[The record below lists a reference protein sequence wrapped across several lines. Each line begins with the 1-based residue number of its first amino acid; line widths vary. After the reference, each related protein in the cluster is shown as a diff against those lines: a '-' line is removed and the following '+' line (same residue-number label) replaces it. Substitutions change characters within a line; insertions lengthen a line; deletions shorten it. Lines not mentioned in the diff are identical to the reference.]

1 VASSALQ
8 ADVVAALGDLEL
20 AARLVVEGMRA
31 GPHRSPFRGFST
43 EFQQHRSYRAGD
55 DLRHLD
61 WKLLARTDRLYT
73 RQFRDTTNMSVML
86 VVDTSASMG
95 FGGGFGGG
103 RVGRSRAGG
112 AGREGV
118 TKLRYAT
125 ILAAALAYLAVHE
138 GDAAGLLS
146 TSDGPL
152 TYLPAR
158 GGRAHLRSLVA
169 RLDRLTP
176 SGAWQPAR
184 VIARA
189 AGLLKR
195 RGLIVVLSDFYDA
208 EDETLRELK
217 RATRRG
223 HEVALLHTLARPEIT
238 FDYRGDVEFTDLESG
253 ATRIVPTDAV
263 GAGYRSAIGDFLTR
277 WRTRAQQHGIDYA
290 LFPTDEPPARALRTY
305 VVKRDSRPRHSTSP
319 TSTGRA

>member
-1 VASSALQ
+1 VSALE
-8 ADVVAALGDLEL
+8 AAVVAALGDLEL

-73 RQFRDTTNMSVML
+73 RQFRDMTNMSVML

-95 FGGGFGGG
+95 FGG
-103 RVGRSRAGG
+103 VS
-112 AGREGV
+112 
-118 TKLRYAT
+118 KLRYAT
-125 ILAAALAYLAVHE
+125 ILAAAIAYLAVTE

-146 TSDGPL
+146 ASDGRL
-152 TYLPAR
+152 AYLPAR

-176 SGAWQPAR
+176 SGTWQPAR

-189 AGLLKR
+189 AELLKR
-195 RGLIVVLSDFYDA
+195 RGLIIVLSDFYDA

-223 HEVALLHTLARPEIT
+223 HDVALLQTLARPEIT
-238 FDYRGDVEFTDLESG
+238 FDYRGDVEFKDLESG
-253 ATRIVPTDAV
+253 VTRVVPADAI
-263 GAGYRSAIGDFLTR
+263 GAGYRAAVGDFLTR

-290 LFPTDEPPARALRTY
+290 LFPTDLPPARALRTY

>member
-1 VASSALQ
+1 
-8 ADVVAALGDLEL
+8 
-20 AARLVVEGMRA
+20 MRA

-86 VVDTSASMG
+86 VVDTSASMS
-95 FGGGFGGG
+95 FGGSFGGA
-103 RVGRSRAGG
+103 SRD
-112 AGREGV
+112 GV

-125 ILAAALAYLAVHE
+125 ILAAALAYLAVTE
-138 GDAAGLLS
+138 GDAVGLLS
-146 TSDGPL
+146 ASDGPL

-169 RLDRLTP
+169 RLDRLAP
-176 SGAWQPAR
+176 SGTWQPAR

-189 AGLLKR
+189 AELLKR
-195 RGLIVVLSDFYDA
+195 RGLIIVLSDFYDA

-223 HEVALLHTLARPEIT
+223 HDVALLQTLTRPEIT
-238 FDYRGDVEFTDLESG
+238 FDYRGDVEFRDLESG
-253 ATRIVPTDAV
+253 ATRVVPADAI
-263 GAGYRSAIGDFLTR
+263 GAGYRAAVGDFLTR

-290 LFPTDEPPARALRTY
+290 LFPTDQPPARALRTY

>member
-1 VASSALQ
+1 VSALE
-8 ADVVAALGDLEL
+8 AAVVAALGDLEL

-95 FGGGFGGG
+95 FGGGVDGGSG
-103 RVGRSRAGG
+103 RAG
-112 AGREGV
+112 RDGV

-125 ILAAALAYLAVHE
+125 ILAAALAYLAATE
-138 GDAAGLLS
+138 GDAVGLLS
-146 TSDGPL
+146 ASDGPF

-169 RLDRLTP
+169 RLDRLAP
-176 SGAWQPAR
+176 SGTWQPAR

-189 AGLLKR
+189 AELLKR
-195 RGLIVVLSDFYDA
+195 RGLIIVLSDFYDA

-223 HEVALLHTLARPEIT
+223 HDVALLQTLARPEIT
-238 FDYRGDVEFTDLESG
+238 FDYRGDVEFRDLESG
-253 ATRIVPTDAV
+253 ATRVVPADAI
-263 GAGYRSAIGDFLTR
+263 GAGYRAAVGDFLTR
-277 WRTRAQQHGIDYA
+277 WRTRAQQYGIDYA
-290 LFPTDEPPARALRTY
+290 LFPTDQPPARALRTY

>member
-1 VASSALQ
+1 VSALE
-8 ADVVAALGDLEL
+8 AAVVAALGDLEL

-95 FGGGFGGG
+95 FGGGVGGG
-103 RVGRSRAGG
+103 SGRT
-112 AGREGV
+112 GRDGV

-125 ILAAALAYLAVHE
+125 ILAAALAYLAATE
-138 GDAAGLLS
+138 GDAVGLLS
-146 TSDGPL
+146 ASDGPL

-158 GGRAHLRSLVA
+158 GGRAHLRSLIA
-169 RLDRLTP
+169 RLDRLAP
-176 SGAWQPAR
+176 SGTWQPAR

-189 AGLLKR
+189 AELLKR
-195 RGLIVVLSDFYDA
+195 RGLIIVLSDFYDA

-223 HEVALLHTLARPEIT
+223 HDVALLQTLARPEIT
-238 FDYRGDVEFTDLESG
+238 FDYRGDVEFRDLESG
-253 ATRIVPTDAV
+253 ATRVVPADAI
-263 GAGYRSAIGDFLTR
+263 GTGYRAAVGDFLTR
-277 WRTRAQQHGIDYA
+277 WRTRAQQYGIDYA
-290 LFPTDEPPARALRTY
+290 LFPTDQPPARALRTY

>member
-1 VASSALQ
+1 VSALE
-8 ADVVAALGDLEL
+8 AAVVAALGDLEL

-95 FGGGFGGG
+95 FGGGVGGG
-103 RVGRSRAGG
+103 SGG
-112 AGREGV
+112 AGRDGV

-125 ILAAALAYLAVHE
+125 ILAAALAYLAATE
-138 GDAAGLLS
+138 GDAVGLLS
-146 TSDGPL
+146 ASDGPL

-169 RLDRLTP
+169 RLDRLAP
-176 SGAWQPAR
+176 SGTWQPAR

-189 AGLLKR
+189 AELLKR
-195 RGLIVVLSDFYDA
+195 RGLIIVLSDFYDA

-223 HEVALLHTLARPEIT
+223 HDVALLQTLARPEIT
-238 FDYRGDVEFTDLESG
+238 FDYRGDVEFRDLESG
-253 ATRIVPTDAV
+253 ATRVVPADAI
-263 GAGYRSAIGDFLTR
+263 GAGYRAAVGDFLTR
-277 WRTRAQQHGIDYA
+277 WRTRAQQYGIDYA
-290 LFPTDEPPARALRTY
+290 LFPTDQPPARALRTY